1 MNQNLFL
8 EPPSNSKQRQETR
21 STFGASLIVHGA
33 VIALLISISGPFAP
47 GPEPDG
53 LSHTEV
59 TLVTPP
65 PSIWMDPPRLKPR
78 IQSPKLVEAPKRIQL
93 ELKRQAAPAPERIEL
108 KPTPSL
114 VIESAPQLE
123 LPPDELPEIA
133 QPKIQVGGFS
143 TAAADLERHK
153 PKLKLASIGFGAASA
168 GATRRATPQAKV
180 VGFGS
185 ASTSAVVGKPARRPS
200 TAAFG
205 TATAGQTA
213 GGPAAPSSP
222 SSYRPIRIMKKPQPV
237 YTQEARANESRR
249 RRAAGG
255 ALWRR
260 QPSQSAQSRTRTR
273 IWTRPSG
280 DRRSSRHSVRTGQAI
295 WTAGRHHHY
304 DSHPVPNG
312 LLGLSRCCHLDHR
325 GKLRSRD

>member
-1 MNQNLFL
+1 
-8 EPPSNSKQRQETR
+8 
-21 STFGASLIVHGA
+21 
-33 VIALLISISGPFAP
+33 
-47 GPEPDG
+47 
-53 LSHTEV
+53 
-59 TLVTPP
+59 
-65 PSIWMDPPRLKPR
+65 MDPPRLKPR
-78 IQSPKLVEAPKRIQL
+78 IQSPRLVEAPKRIQL

-273 IWTRPSG
+273 IWTRPSAIAAAQG
-280 DRRSSRHSVRTGQAI
+280 IQFEPAKQFGRPVSRSPRSSVKAAWASSVRPRIRRWIVRVGLKFLA
-295 WTAGRHHHY
+295 AAAL
-304 DSHPVPNG
+304 SHSTIYHVYGIDEVEGNG
-312 LLGLSRCCHLDHR
+312 EPR
-325 GKLRSRD
+325 